1 MTKLKT
7 AILIILAA
15 ILVALNVGGVIC
27 AFADTADD
35 VQNNTQEVIDPDISS
50 NESGL
55 EGLAEKFTAY
65 LKDKYGADYEYYYNQ
80 IIEKWGSVEGYL
92 LSFGNRLPEEYQS
105 GWDKFVGWLGDYAP
119 VWAVPLAIILVI
131 IVAIVG
137 KKTSNKIVEKVV
149 NAKVNPIVQEL
160 NKQSAALIT
169 IMHAQKA
176 LLPKNEQFTNTS
188 SELEESEKGL
198 KNE

>member
-1 MTKLKT
+1 MTKFKT
-7 AILIILAA
+7 AIVIILAA
-15 ILVALNVGGVIC
+15 ILVAINVSGVIC
-27 AFADTADD
+27 VFADTTDD

-65 LKDKYGADYEYYYNQ
+65 LKDKYGADYEYYYNR
-80 IIEKWGSVEGYL
+80 IIEQWGSVEGYL
-92 LSFGNRLPEEYQS
+92 LSFGNKLPEEYQS
-105 GWDKFVGWLGDYAP
+105 GWDRFVGWLGDYAP
-119 VWAVPLAIILVI
+119 VWAVPLAIMFVI
-131 IVAIVG
+131 IVAVVG
-137 KKTSNKIVEKVV
+137 KKTFNKIVEKVV
-149 NAKVNPIVQEL
+149 NAKVNPIVDEL

-188 SELEESEKGL
+188 SELEESERGL
-198 KNE
+198 KGE